1 MKLKVA
7 AFWLV
12 IFAALF
18 VFLQEYSKYHFYF
31 IEQIQLFQFTW
42 EYISEKLIIPGGFAL
57 ALSEFL
63 VQFFI
68 LPYAGAAITA
78 GLLVIAGLE
87 IRGIVRRI
95 VPDMNMFLLYLIP
108 VALIMFIHFDFN
120 YLVFGTVALD
130 IMLLALY
137 LCVRMSNDKWR
148 IGAEILLTPIL
159 FGLIGAAAFLFS
171 ILVVVYELFNKTP
184 RWYWGLLSCALAVL
198 CGVCS
203 VYLVA
208 LGEYRFAFLP
218 DAYYHTALHPKPVI
232 YYSWISL
239 PAILVISFGLKRRL
253 KPVGKKLLI
262 VGGIAQVVM
271 LFLLCWWGVPR
282 YGDKKSIKVKEL
294 DYYARTEQW
303 DKIIEESKGKLTN
316 YLNMCYLNLAL
327 AHKGE
332 LADRAFSF
340 DQRGVQ
346 GLMVS
351 WNQTEQISILLSE
364 ITFVMGNSA
373 LAQEMAFEAFATSVG
388 EGNPRILKRLVQTNL
403 IYGEYPV
410 AEKYINVL
418 ENTSCYSSWA
428 NGQRKFLYNDAE
440 VEKDPVL
447 GRMRKCL
454 SKDNYLSE
462 LNNIEKDL
470 RVIAETN
477 PSNKNAIEYLGLF
490 FLMSK
495 DMAGFKSMVEYY
507 YGTDV
512 LPTLPKS
519 FQEAVITLSETEPDY
534 WKRFDI
540 SPSVMQRFAEY
551 KKQVLANR
559 NNTNALPGLMRRAY
573 GDTYW
578 FYFMFK

>member
-95 VPDMNMFLLYLIP
+95 VPDTNMFLLYLIP

-184 RWYWGLLSCALAVL
+184 RWYWSLLSCALAVL

-203 VYLVA
+203 VYLAA

-239 PAILVISFGLKRRL
+239 PVILVISFGLKRRL

-271 LFLLCWWGVPR
+271 LFLLCWWGVP
-282 YGDKKSIKVKEL
+282 
-294 DYYARTEQW
+294 
-303 DKIIEESKGKLTN
+303 
-316 YLNMCYLNLAL
+316 
-327 AHKGE
+327 
-332 LADRAFSF
+332 
-340 DQRGVQ
+340 
-346 GLMVS
+346 
-351 WNQTEQISILLSE
+351 
-364 ITFVMGNSA
+364 
-373 LAQEMAFEAFATSVG
+373 
-388 EGNPRILKRLVQTNL
+388 
-403 IYGEYPV
+403 
-410 AEKYINVL
+410 
-418 ENTSCYSSWA
+418 
-428 NGQRKFLYNDAE
+428 
-440 VEKDPVL
+440 
-447 GRMRKCL
+447 
-454 SKDNYLSE
+454 
-462 LNNIEKDL
+462 
-470 RVIAETN
+470 
-477 PSNKNAIEYLGLF
+477 
-490 FLMSK
+490 
-495 DMAGFKSMVEYY
+495 
-507 YGTDV
+507 
-512 LPTLPKS
+512 
-519 FQEAVITLSETEPDY
+519 
-534 WKRFDI
+534 
-540 SPSVMQRFAEY
+540 
-551 KKQVLANR
+551 
-559 NNTNALPGLMRRAY
+559 
-573 GDTYW
+573 
-578 FYFMFK
+578 